1 MKPIQ
6 PFDLRSHRSLI
17 DRDEIEFL
25 TDIPAEAVPLL
36 NPLIGEADE
45 FLDDNMAK
53 SLQRLMRLQTAVRG
67 KRAHLVAQ
75 VAVQDDR
82 LTMAPES
89 RVPPK
94 KV

>member
-1 MKPIQ
+1 MKPVQ
-6 PFDLRSHRSLI
+6 PVDLRSHRSLI

-36 NPLIGEADE
+36 NPLIGEAEE
-45 FLDDNMAK
+45 FLDDGMQE
-53 SLQRLMRLQTAVRG
+53 SLERLMRLQTAVRG

-82 LTMAPES
+82 LTMSPES